1 MIDRTVETPALI
13 DSGAGGMFIDEQFAR
28 DNNIALTPLIN
39 RIPVYNV
46 DGTQN
51 KQGVI
56 THYAWRELSVA
67 GITRRTRLL
76 ATSLGKEAIILG
88 LPWLRR
94 TNAKIDWQTGKV
106 EFEGSSEAESPKPRP
121 RATVEDEPEPINQ
134 TISHLDPSLDHC
146 LEEVN
151 ACAAQF
157 AEPDTNE
164 HHCPSPREE
173 PIDLDPDDLLVAYVR
188 GEPVIGIFSNEEEP
202 LTEEHLD
209 EGEGSP
215 HIGRI
220 MHWKHSAAFSYAQGR

>member
-1 MIDRTVETPALI
+1 MPRTWTWTMGLPPKEHQHREPQPRDGEHSRLPQNQNRGLGTQQPRSSGTRSSSLSRASPIPHVHTRGERGGRKHCGGRGFLKRPSESTSAWPRITVSPVILANVSNRSMCIPVTIDRTVETPALI

-76 ATSLGKEAIILG
+76 ATSLGMEAIILG

-106 EFEGSSEAESPKPRP
+106 EFEGSSEAE
-121 RATVEDEPEPINQ
+121 
-134 TISHLDPSLDHC
+134 
-146 LEEVN
+146 
-151 ACAAQF
+151 
-157 AEPDTNE
+157 
-164 HHCPSPREE
+164 
-173 PIDLDPDDLLVAYVR
+173 
-188 GEPVIGIFSNEEEP
+188 
-202 LTEEHLD
+202 
-209 EGEGSP
+209 
-215 HIGRI
+215 
-220 MHWKHSAAFSYAQGR
+220 

>member
-1 MIDRTVETPALI
+1 MRIPVTIDQTIETPALI

-106 EFEGSSEAESPKPRP
+106 EFEGSSEAE
-121 RATVEDEPEPINQ
+121 
-134 TISHLDPSLDHC
+134 
-146 LEEVN
+146 
-151 ACAAQF
+151 
-157 AEPDTNE
+157 
-164 HHCPSPREE
+164 
-173 PIDLDPDDLLVAYVR
+173 
-188 GEPVIGIFSNEEEP
+188 
-202 LTEEHLD
+202 
-209 EGEGSP
+209 
-215 HIGRI
+215 
-220 MHWKHSAAFSYAQGR
+220 